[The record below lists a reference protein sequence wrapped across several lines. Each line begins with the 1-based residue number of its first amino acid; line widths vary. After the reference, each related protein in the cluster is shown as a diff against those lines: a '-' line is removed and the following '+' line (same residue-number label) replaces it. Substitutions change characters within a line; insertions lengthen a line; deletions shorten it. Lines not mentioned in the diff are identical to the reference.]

1 MSSWS
6 ESRFSREL
14 SKLRERWFP
23 KVLIEIKTSGLQYS
37 RYQGSSWVVVDSL
50 RETHSVFEQKTLL
63 IPDAV
68 SFFKLR
74 RFPVESVSKQTL
86 GEAVEL
92 DLTRWSPWQEG
103 VEFYYWPKRSG
114 DHWQVAVWVWQSSYL
129 PSTIPSLE
137 TKPTHVIPERAWKLA
152 ALDIQESGFVYIDGG
167 ADGNW
172 VYAEVAED
180 FATLRIVDIKN
191 ETDAKRFKTSLRDES
206 APVYAATQSNNTAL
220 HVEQPREQPREQFWE
235 QSWEYPPNCLTAQ
248 YSLPNASAL
257 AAGRQPGISDWSDPF
272 VWARPTGALAALYI
286 CWLLAEGLVLL
297 KQGDEVQEYSFQAS
311 SVSIEVL
318 DARTEVERINGLLAQ
333 IDLLRANQLN
343 LESILAS
350 LSTTLPNNAW
360 LGHIEYR
367 GDDGGWLEFTGTS
380 EQSSTLAAVLEQ
392 IPEVQQAMF
401 LTDIRRDKRTGLEPF
416 KIRLKLA
423 VNEQ

>member
-6 ESRFSREL
+6 ESRVAREL

-23 KVLIEIKTSGLQYS
+23 KILIEIKTSGLRYS
-37 RYQGSSWVVVDSL
+37 LYQASNWVVVDSL
-50 RETHSVFEQKTLL
+50 PETQSVFEQKTLL

-86 GEAVEL
+86 SEAVEL
-92 DLTRWSPWQEG
+92 DLSRWSPWQEG

-114 DHWQVAVWVWQSSYL
+114 DHWQVAVWVWQSDYVL
-129 PSTIPSLE
+129 TVTPGLA

-152 ALDIQESGFVYIDGG
+152 ALDIEEPDFIYIDGG
-167 ADGNW
+167 EGESR
-172 VYAEVAED
+172 VYAEVAKD
-180 FATLRIVDIKN
+180 FATLRIVDINN
-191 ETDAKRFKTSLRDES
+191 ETDAKRFKTSLRAAS
-206 APVYAATQSNNTAL
+206 APVYAAAQNNSTAL
-220 HVEQPREQPREQFWE
+220 RVEQRGEQAWE
-235 QSWEYPPNCLTAQ
+235 QLPNCLTTQ
-248 YSLPNASAL
+248 YSLPDASAL
-257 AAGRQPGISDWSDPF
+257 AAGRQAGISDWSDPF
-272 VWARPTGALAALYI
+272 VWARPTGAVAVLYI

-297 KQGDEVQEYSFQAS
+297 KQGDEVLEYSSQAS

-318 DARTEVERINGLLAQ
+318 DARAEVERINGLLAQ
-333 IDLLRANQLN
+333 IDLMRANQLN

-367 GDDGGWLEFTGTS
+367 GDDGGWLEFTGES

-423 VNEQ
+423 VKEQ